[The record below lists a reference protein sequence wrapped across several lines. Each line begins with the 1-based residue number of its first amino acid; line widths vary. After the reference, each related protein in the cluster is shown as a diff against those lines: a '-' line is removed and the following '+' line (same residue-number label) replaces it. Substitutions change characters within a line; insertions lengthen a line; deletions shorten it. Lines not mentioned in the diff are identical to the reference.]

1 MKSKRELKRELIL
14 AKAEEVFIDNGFANT
29 TMQDIIDACQ
39 ISRGGIYLYFSSVE
53 EIFTEVIKEHH
64 NKRQDSF
71 SKNFEGMDF
80 EQCLSIFFEEEK
92 KELLGMKHS
101 LKSAMYEFFLANK
114 QKENKF
120 LTMALFELRHPV
132 IDILSIGVEQGIIP
146 EKVIDDTSDMIMLWI
161 EGMEAMAVSTDIDVN
176 FLDKQFLIMKQM
188 LLSLEKWEV

>member
-1 MKSKRELKRELIL
+1 MKSKSELKRELIL

-92 KELLGMKHS
+92 KERRGRK
-101 LKSAMYEFFLANK
+101 KRG
-114 QKENKF
+114 KE
-120 LTMALFELRHPV
+120 EREE
-132 IDILSIGVEQGIIP
+132 GGR
-146 EKVIDDTSDMIMLWI
+146 EK
-161 EGMEAMAVSTDIDVN
+161 
-176 FLDKQFLIMKQM
+176 KKK
-188 LLSLEKWEV
+188 EKKKK